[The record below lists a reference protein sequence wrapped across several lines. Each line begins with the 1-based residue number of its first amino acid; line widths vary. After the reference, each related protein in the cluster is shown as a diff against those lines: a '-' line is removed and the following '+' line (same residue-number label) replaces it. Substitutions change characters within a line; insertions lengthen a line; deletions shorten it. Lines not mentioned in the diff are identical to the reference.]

1 MGRRKRGDPPLTKL
15 QGVREDLGRTQEQVV
30 RYFLARRE
38 QIQGL
43 PQATEHALYIMLSRW
58 ENGHVSVTEPGYRR
72 MFREFYGRT
81 NEELGF
87 PPEQENEGL
96 EELRD
101 RLTVARSIDDET
113 VELFQQ
119 QVNSVRGSDKRFGS
133 LNVLD
138 QLNSQIRQI
147 ESVRAFS
154 VRESHRKR
162 LAATLTDA
170 RTLAGWTALDRGSQL
185 QAWQYHEDA
194 KVSAREADSPHLLA
208 HASAQQAVI
217 LLDMGEYQMAVELL
231 EFARYVAE
239 HRVPSLL
246 KTWLAAAHGEGLA
259 AVGNQDGALRAFD
272 DANSLM
278 PSDPVDPAMPFLLL
292 NEGHLSRWRGS
303 ALLRLG
309 DEDAINHLESAA
321 KALDSTPSSAIRG
334 QTGMYVDLAFAYAA
348 AGDRETALAYARKAR
363 QLASRIGSDRQRQRL
378 ETFELPGSGGRN
390 GID

>member
-1 MGRRKRGDPPLTKL
+1 M
-15 QGVREDLGRTQEQVV
+15 V

-38 QIQGL
+38 QIHDV
-43 PQATEHALYIMLSRW
+43 PQATEHALYITLSRW
-58 ENGHVSVTEPGYRR
+58 ENGHVTVTEPGYRR
-72 MFREFYGRT
+72 MFREYYGRT

-87 PPEQENEGL
+87 PPDQESEAL

-101 RLTVARSIDDET
+101 RLIVARSIDDET
-113 VELFQQ
+113 VEMFQHQ
-119 QVNSVRGSDKRFGS
+119 INSARGSDKRFGS
-133 LNVLD
+133 LLVLD
-138 QLNSQIRQI
+138 QLNSHIRQL

-154 VRESHRKR
+154 VRESHRR
-162 LAATLTDA
+162 RIAAILTDA

-231 EFARYVAE
+231 EYARYVAE

-259 AVGNQDGALRAFD
+259 AAGQHDAALRAFD
-272 DANSLM
+272 DADSLM

-292 NEGHLSRWRGS
+292 NQGHLSRWRGS

-309 DEDAINHLESAA
+309 DQDAINHLESAA
-321 KALDSTPSSAIRG
+321 KALDSTPNSAIRG

-378 ETFELPGSGGRN
+378 ANLELPGNKSQL
-390 GID
+390 GITQEQK